1 MPTEYELNTIMQEKT
16 IIPTKNTPE
25 ISLNPDG
32 ILKITGRSM
41 NGKIAEF
48 EEQIENWIDE
58 YIMNPPELTCV
69 HIRLEYLDE
78 INLKIYYSL
87 LKKIESVKY
96 KDKKYIINWYYE
108 EDDEDIL
115 EKGEK
120 ISTILN
126 IPFNFMM
133 IGDSVLDECNS
144 PIMNS

>member
-1 MPTEYELNTIMQEKT
+1 MQEKK

-32 ILKITGRSM
+32 VIKITGRSM
-41 NGKIAEF
+41 NGKISEF

-58 YIMNPPELTCV
+58 YIINPPELTCV
-69 HIRLEYLDE
+69 HINLEYFDE

-87 LKKIESVKY
+87 LKKIESIKY

-126 IPFNFMM
+126 IPFNFIM

-144 PIMNS
+144 PVMNSKVI

>member
-1 MPTEYELNTIMQEKT
+1 MPTEFELNTTMHEKT

-32 ILKITGRSM
+32 IIKITGRSM
-41 NGKIAEF
+41 NGKITEF

-58 YIMNPPELTCV
+58 YIINPPELTCV
-69 HIRLEYLDE
+69 HIKLEYFDE

-87 LKKIESVKY
+87 LKKIESIKS
-96 KDKKYIINWYYE
+96 KDKKFIINWYYE

-120 ISTILN
+120 ISTILD

>member
-1 MPTEYELNTIMQEKT
+1 MLSEFELNTTMHEKT

>member
-1 MPTEYELNTIMQEKT
+1 MPTEFELNTTMHEKT

-32 ILKITGRSM
+32 IIKITGRSM
-41 NGKIAEF
+41 NGKITEL
-48 EEQIENWIDE
+48 EEQIENWINE
-58 YIMNPPELTCV
+58 YIINPPELTCV
-69 HIRLEYLDE
+69 HIKLEYLDE

-87 LKKIESVKY
+87 LKKVESVKY
-96 KDKKYIINWYYE
+96 KDKKFIINWYYE

>member
-1 MPTEYELNTIMQEKT
+1 MQEKT
-16 IIPTKNTPE
+16 IISTKNTPE

-32 ILKITGRSM
+32 IIKITGRSM
-41 NGKIAEF
+41 NGKISEF

-58 YIMNPPELTCV
+58 YVINPPELTYV
-69 HIRLEYLDE
+69 HINLEYLDE
-78 INLKIYYSL
+78 INLKIYYSM
-87 LKKIESVKY
+87 LKKIESIKY

-126 IPFNFMM
+126 IPFNFIM
-133 IGDSVLDECNS
+133 ISDSELEECNS
-144 PIMNS
+144 PAMNSKII